1 MKKMNKISYEATSN
15 MFYLFVKTA
24 KGQMG
29 DFYVNNALST
39 FLTELSLAIMNE
51 EEEVKEVKE
60 IFVGEFTD
68 SDYTTT
74 LLNTMYLLLC
84 QTADKILKTSEE
96 TLHTF
101 FREVIETAK
110 EIVKEEE

>member
-1 MKKMNKISYEATSN
+1 MNKISYEATSN
-15 MFYLFVKTA
+15 MFYLFIKTA
-24 KGQMG
+24 TGKMG

-68 SDYTTT
+68 RDYTTT
-74 LLNTMYLLLC
+74 LLDTTYFLLC
-84 QTADKILKTSEE
+84 QKADEILRTSEK

-101 FREVIETAK
+101 FQEVIDSAK